1 MRAIILGSSAGGG
14 LPQWNC
20 GCPRCAS
27 ARTGDGDVRPRHQSS
42 ICVSADGERWVLFNA
57 SPDVRSQL
65 AATASLWPKSLR
77 RSPLRAI
84 ALTNADID
92 HAAGLLVLREGGA
105 PAIYC
110 TARVEEA
117 LTEGLRILPVLG
129 AYGDVQV
136 RRVEPGERVAV
147 RDREGERT
155 GVSIRAFVVASK
167 PAPYMAGRHREDPR
181 GDLAGDTVG
190 YAISADARPDE
201 TLVYVP
207 GVRDLDDAL
216 ARELSAAR
224 CVLIDGT
231 FFTDDEMVA
240 MGAST
245 KTARV
250 MGHAPLT
257 GDGDLVNFLDGVSG
271 PRKVLVHINNSNPA
285 LHDDGEALALLHAHD
300 IDLAH
305 DGMELCW

>member
-27 ARTGDGDVRPRHQSS
+27 ARAGDGDVRPRHQSS
-42 ICVSADGERWVLFNA
+42 ICVSADGARWVLFNA

-65 AATASLWPKSLR
+65 AATPSLWPRALR
-77 RSPLRAI
+77 DSPVKAI
-84 ALTNADID
+84 ALSNADID
-92 HAAGLLVLREGGA
+92 HSAGLLVLREGGA

-129 AYGDVQV
+129 SYGSVHV
-136 RRVEPGERVAV
+136 HRVEPGERVQV
-147 RDREGERT
+147 RDRDGAPT
-155 GVSIRAFVVASK
+155 GVSIRAFAVASK
-167 PAPYMAGRHREDPR
+167 PAPYMAGRHRDDPR

-190 YAISADARPDE
+190 YAITADGRDDA
-201 TLVYVP
+201 LVYVP
-207 GVRDLDDAL
+207 GVRDLDGTLKSEL
-216 ARELSAAR
+216 ARAR

-231 FFTDDEMVA
+231 FFTDDELVA

-245 KTARV
+245 KTSRV

-257 GDGDLVNFLDGVSG
+257 GEGGLVGFLDGIEG

-285 LHDDGEALALLHAHD
+285 LHDEGEARAHLAAHD
-300 IDLAH
+300 IDLAY